1 MATTSKRELKIIRE
15 KAFAMFDAGMT
26 NKEVKATLE
35 IGLSTTTTWR
45 ALWRN
50 INVNGVKM
58 PVEYYKELYPN
69 LADVTYQALA
79 DGKIKTSIIRRNFL

>member
-1 MATTSKRELKIIRE
+1 MSTTSKRELKIIKE

-35 IGLSTTTTWR
+35 IGFSTTTTWR
-45 ALWRN
+45 ALWRD
-50 INVNGVKM
+50 INQKGIKM
-58 PVEYYKELYPN
+58 PIEYYKELYPD
-69 LADVTYQALA
+69 LSDVTYQALA

>member
-1 MATTSKRELKIIRE
+1 MPTMSKREINTLKDR
-15 KAFAMFDAGMT
+15 AFAMFDAGLT

-45 ALWRN
+45 ALWRK
-50 INVNGVKM
+50 INEEGIKM
-58 PVEYYKELYPN
+58 PIEYYKELYPD
-69 LADVTYQALA
+69 LSDVTYQALA

>member
-1 MATTSKRELKIIRE
+1 MSKREINTLKDR
-15 KAFAMFDAGMT
+15 AFAMFDAGLT

-45 ALWRN
+45 ALWRK
-50 INVNGVKM
+50 INEEGIKM
-58 PVEYYKELYPN
+58 PIEYYKELYPD
-69 LADVTYQALA
+69 LSDVTYQALA